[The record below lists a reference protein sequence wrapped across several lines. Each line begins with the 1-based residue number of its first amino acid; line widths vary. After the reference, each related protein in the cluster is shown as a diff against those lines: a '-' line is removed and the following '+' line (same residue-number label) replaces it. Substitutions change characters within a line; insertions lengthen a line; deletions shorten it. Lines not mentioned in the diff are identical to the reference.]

1 VQDVLENALFIVLTV
16 YIYIYVCIE
25 KNVEEMDFQFE
36 ELEMKA
42 SLAICN
48 LNKTFSDG
56 ST

>member
-1 VQDVLENALFIVLTV
+1 MYVLK
-16 YIYIYVCIE
+16 

-56 ST
+56 STSSFSIRSSIYQS